1 MKYKEH
7 QFPIGI
13 ANLHPDGHLNMH
25 LNWALA
31 VGLIKKEGIER
42 VVPRIK
48 NLKDGK
54 NAMLECAEEALREHR
69 IEEAAYFHRFAEF
82 FTSAKDVDKGKN
94 FGKFK
99 ELFYSIEASKEI
111 ETFEIP
117 YEDYIL
123 RAIHLKPEI
132 DIKGQIVW
140 FGGSDSILED
150 FLAITFYL
158 AKAGYEVFLFEGPGQ
173 GEALFKYGKP
183 FIVEWEKP
191 VKAVLD
197 YFDLDD
203 ITLIGASFGGWLV
216 LRAAAFESRVSRIIA
231 FDIFYDFYECFFSK
245 KNFLARSIFKLL
257 LKIRASFLLN
267 ALIKRQMRKDFTID
281 WLVNF
286 GAYINGVNTPY
297 EYFKLTERYNVENHK
312 PSQITQEVLL
322 LAGEEDH
329 FIPPHLLEKQ
339 KAVLTNAKSVTCRL
353 FTKEEHGELHC
364 QVGNMKLALD
374 VMKDWIEEKTSPKS

>member
-1 MKYKEH
+1 
-7 QFPIGI
+7 
-13 ANLHPDGHLNMH
+13 MH

-31 VGLIKKEGIER
+31 VGLIELEDIER

-48 NLKDGK
+48 SVKDGK
-54 NAMLECAEEALREHR
+54 KIMLECAEEALKEHR

-94 FGKFK
+94 FSKFI

-117 YEDYIL
+117 YEEYYL

-132 DIKGQIVW
+132 DVKGQIVW

-150 FLAITFYL
+150 FLAITYYL
-158 AKAGYEVFLFEGPGQ
+158 VKAGYEIFLFEGPGQ
-173 GEALFKYGKP
+173 GEALYEYGKP

-191 VKAVLD
+191 VKTVLD
-197 YFDLDD
+197 FFELNDV
-203 ITLIGASFGGWLV
+203 TLIGTSFGGWLV
-216 LRAAAFESRVSRIIA
+216 LRAAAFEPRVSRIIA
-231 FDIFYDFYECFFSK
+231 FDIIYDYYECFFSK
-245 KNFLARSIFKLL
+245 KNFLARSIFKLML
-257 LKIRASFLLN
+257 RTRASFFLN
-267 ALIKRQMRKDFTID
+267 SLVKRQMRKDFTID

-286 GAYINGVNTPY
+286 GSYINGVKSPY
-297 EYFKLTERYNVENHK
+297 EYFKQMEKYNVKNHK
-312 PSQITQEVLL
+312 PTQITQDVLL

-339 KAVLTNAKSVTCRL
+339 KEVLTNAKSVTCRL
-353 FTKEEHGELHC
+353 FTNEEQAELHC

-374 VMKDWIEEKTSPKS
+374 VMKDWIEKKTPVKF